1 MGLFDQVFGGVM
13 RSALGQAE
21 SQLLPGLLQQV
32 LAQTNLGNIGG
43 LLTQLQN
50 GGLGNEVSSWLSNGS
65 NMPVSADQLRA
76 ALGNQ
81 QLQQMAQA
89 AGLPID
95 KLLAALS
102 QHLPQA
108 VDNMSPNGTLEEP
121 AAAPSD
127 SSLANQAGLCDIG
140 SR

>member
-127 SSLANQAGLCDIG
+127 SSLANQAGLGDIG